1 MKRII
6 LFLTVTVSYPLYCQS
21 QDDNFVNKVSFI
33 GNSVLKKSD
42 LLNQLE
48 LKPSSLS
55 LFSKPEFD
63 RRLLKLD
70 AISIKNYYN
79 SQGFLEVTV
88 KDSFSTSVEGVDV
101 FFVIV
106 EGRRYILNKVKFN
119 GLESIKEK
127 TIKSILGLKE
137 GMPYNPVLINTNLV
151 LVDEKFQEKGKL
163 YVKFDIQQEIED
175 SVNLMIDID
184 EGNDIYIGKS
194 WISGIEKMD
203 SIYVKNEIS
212 FNEKDLFK
220 KSLMDKTK
228 RNLLQTGFF
237 SSASLVT
244 HPATIDSQDWAPDGI
259 GLVNVEIRIREFQ
272 NRGTQDIE
280 FGYTD
285 IEAVPGINSLVGL
298 GGSFRWSDR
307 MIFNTKNRFDATGSM
322 VMPTETGFIYPRFN
336 SEMRLSN
343 QRPFKM
349 KIPVQIKLFYQ
360 QFKNYGDESGPY
372 VRRFGLQYSNIFRWN
387 RQRSFFDIGVRFELF
402 DKSEAFTDQI
412 EQRKFKIH
420 LHQDNRNDPIYPKKG
435 NVIVF
440 QLNSYGGLLGGNRTY
455 NKYDLDLRQYI
466 SPLKNI
472 TIAGRI
478 NVGTISGWDTKYDS
492 TKIEQILY
500 EKFYLGG
507 SNTLR
512 GFRPLRFFTHATDN
526 IDNDGDGLVD
536 GEDNNEFDY
545 IPSGK
550 TAKFLTNWEIRFPLF
565 WRLGAVI
572 FYDGGYISN
581 DLSKM
586 DKSDIRWNRGFG
598 ITINLPIGPI
608 RIDYGEDL
616 LDPSIKQFHFGLL
629 YAF

>member
-1 MKRII
+1 MKKII
-6 LFLTVTVSYPLYCQS
+6 LFLAVIVNYPLSSQS
-21 QDDNFVNKVSFI
+21 QEDNFVNKVSFV
-33 GNSVLKKSD
+33 GNEVLRKSD
-42 LLNQLE
+42 LSNQLE

-55 LFSKPEFD
+55 LFSKPTFD

-70 AISIKNYYN
+70 AISIKNYYH
-79 SQGFLEVTV
+79 SQGFLEVAV
-88 KDSFSTSVEGVDV
+88 KDSFSISNDGVDV
-101 FFVIV
+101 FFVIE
-106 EGRRYILNKVKFN
+106 EGNRYLLNDVKFN
-119 GLESIKEK
+119 GLKSIKEK
-127 TIKSILGLKE
+127 SVRSILGLKQ
-137 GMPYNPVLINTNLV
+137 GAPYNPVRINTNLT
-151 LVDEKFQEKGKL
+151 LVDEEYQENGKL
-163 YVKFDIQQEIED
+163 YVKFDIQQEIKD
-175 SVNLMIDID
+175 SVNIIINID
-184 EGNDIYIGKS
+184 EGNDIYINKS
-194 WISGIEKMD
+194 WVNGVERMD
-203 SIYVKNEIS
+203 SSYVLNEIA
-212 FNEKDLFK
+212 FNEGDLFK

-244 HPATIDSQDWAPDGI
+244 HPANVDT
-259 GLVNVEIRIREFQ
+259 LVNIEVRIREFQ

-298 GGSFRWSDR
+298 GGSVRWSDR
-307 MIFNTKNRFDATGSM
+307 MILGTNNRFDATGSM

-336 SEMRLSN
+336 SEIKFSN

-349 KIPVQIKLFYQ
+349 KIPIQMKLFFQ

-387 RQRSFFDIGVRFELF
+387 RQRSFLDIGTRFELF

-420 LHQDNRNDPIYPKKG
+420 LHQDNRDNPIYPQKG
-435 NVIVF
+435 NVLVF
-440 QLNSYGGLLGGNRTY
+440 QLNSFGGVLGGNRTY
-455 NKYDLDLRQYI
+455 NKYDIDLRQYL
-466 SPLKNI
+466 SPLKKI
-472 TIAGRI
+472 TLAGRI
-478 NVGTISGWDTKYDS
+478 NVGMISGWKADYDKDDS
-492 TKIEQILY
+492 VEIEQVLY

-512 GFRPLRFFTHATDN
+512 GLRPLRFFTHATDN
-526 IDNDGDGLVD
+526 VDNDGINGVD
-536 GEDNNEFDY
+536 DPGESDQ

-565 WRLGAVI
+565 WKVGAVI
-572 FYDGGYISN
+572 FYDGGSINN
-581 DLSKM
+581 DLSAIKP
-586 DKSDIRWNRGFG
+586 SDLRWNRGVG

-616 LDPSIKQFHFGLL
+616 NDPSIKQFHFGLL

>member
-1 MKRII
+1 MKKII
-6 LFLTVTVSYPLYCQS
+6 LFFKATVKYLLYSQS
-21 QDDNFVNKVSFI
+21 QEDTFVNKVSFI
-33 GNSVLKKSD
+33 GNDVLKKSE

-88 KDSFSTSVEGVDV
+88 KDSFSTSNDGVDV
-101 FFVIV
+101 FFVIR
-106 EGRRYILNKVKFN
+106 EGERYFLNKVKFN
-119 GLESIKEK
+119 GLNSLKEK
-127 TIKSILGLKE
+127 SVKSILGLKE
-137 GMPYNPVLINTNLV
+137 GAPYNPVSINTNLI
-151 LVDEKFQEKGKL
+151 LVDEQFQEKGKP
-163 YVKFDIQQEIED
+163 YVKFDIQQEIMD
-175 SVNLMIDID
+175 SVNIVINII
-184 EGNDIYIGKS
+184 EGNDIYISKS
-194 WISGIEKMD
+194 WISGLERMD
-203 SIYVKNEIS
+203 SIYVQNEIS
-212 FNEKDLFK
+212 FQEGDLFK

-244 HPATIDSQDWAPDGI
+244 HPADIDS
-259 GLVNVEIRIREFQ
+259 LVNIEIRIREFQ

-298 GGSFRWSDR
+298 GGSIRWSDR
-307 MIFNTKNRFDATGSM
+307 MILNTKNRFDASGSM

-336 SEMRLSN
+336 SEMRFSN
-343 QRPFKM
+343 QRPFKL
-349 KIPVQIKLFYQ
+349 KIPIQIKLFYQ

-387 RQRSFFDIGVRFELF
+387 RQRSFFDIGARFELF
-402 DKSEAFTDQI
+402 DKSEAFTNQI

-420 LHQDNRNDPIYPKKG
+420 LHQDNRDDPIYPKKG

-455 NKYDLDLRQYI
+455 NKYDLDLRQYV
-466 SPLKNI
+466 SPIRNV

-478 NVGTISGWDTKYDS
+478 NVGMISGWEAKYDS
-492 TKIEQILY
+492 TDIEQILY

-512 GFRPLRFFTHATDN
+512 GLRPLRFFTHATDN
-526 IDNDGDGLVD
+526 VDNNGDGIVD
-536 GEDNNEFDY
+536 DSNESED

-565 WRLGAVI
+565 WKLGVVI
-572 FYDGGYISN
+572 FYDGGYISD
-581 DLSKM
+581 DLSTIL
-586 DKSDIRWNRGFG
+586 KSDIRWNRGVG

-616 LDPSIKQFHFGLL
+616 MDPSIKQFHFGLL
-629 YAF
+629 YSF

>member
-1 MKRII
+1 MKKII
-6 LFLTVTVSYPLYCQS
+6 LFLAVIVNYPLSSQS
-21 QDDNFVNKVSFI
+21 QEDNFVNKVSFV
-33 GNSVLKKSD
+33 GNEVLRKSD
-42 LLNQLE
+42 LSNQLE

-55 LFSKPEFD
+55 LFSKPTFD

-70 AISIKNYYN
+70 AISIKNYYH
-79 SQGFLEVTV
+79 SQGFLEVAV
-88 KDSFSTSVEGVDV
+88 KDSFSILNDGVDV
-101 FFVIV
+101 FFVIE
-106 EGRRYILNKVKFN
+106 EGNRYLLNDVKFN
-119 GLESIKEK
+119 GLKSIKEK
-127 TIKSILGLKE
+127 SVRSTLGLKQ
-137 GMPYNPVLINTNLV
+137 GAPYNPVRINTNLT
-151 LVDEKFQEKGKL
+151 LVDEEYQEKGKL
-163 YVKFDIQQEIED
+163 YVKFDIQQEIKD
-175 SVNLMIDID
+175 SVNIIINID
-184 EGNDIYIGKS
+184 EGNDIYINKS
-194 WISGIEKMD
+194 WVNGVERMD
-203 SIYVKNEIS
+203 SSYVLNEIA
-212 FNEKDLFK
+212 FNEGDLFN

-244 HPATIDSQDWAPDGI
+244 HPANVDT
-259 GLVNVEIRIREFQ
+259 LVNIEVRIREFQ

-298 GGSFRWSDR
+298 GGSVRWSDR
-307 MIFNTKNRFDATGSM
+307 MILGTNNRFDATGSM

-336 SEMRLSN
+336 SEIKFSN

-349 KIPVQIKLFYQ
+349 KTPIQMKLFFQ

-387 RQRSFFDIGVRFELF
+387 RQRSFLDIGARFELF
-402 DKSEAFTDQI
+402 DKSEEFTNQI

-420 LHQDNRNDPIYPKKG
+420 LHQDNRDNPIYPQKG
-435 NVIVF
+435 NVLVF
-440 QLNSYGGLLGGNRTY
+440 QLNSFGGVLGGNRTY
-455 NKYDLDLRQYI
+455 NKYDIDLRQYL
-466 SPLKNI
+466 SPLKKI
-472 TIAGRI
+472 TVAGRI
-478 NVGTISGWDTKYDS
+478 NVGMISGWKADYDKDDS
-492 TKIEQILY
+492 VEIEKVLY

-512 GFRPLRFFTHATDN
+512 GLRPLRFFTHATDN
-526 IDNDGDGLVD
+526 VDNNNDGIVD
-536 GEDNNEFDY
+536 DPDESDK

-565 WRLGAVI
+565 WKVGAVL
-572 FYDGGYISN
+572 FYDGGSISN
-581 DLSKM
+581 DLTAIKP
-586 DKSDIRWNRGFG
+586 SDLRWNRGVG

-616 LDPSIKQFHFGLL
+616 NDPSIKQFHFGLL

>member
-6 LFLTVTVSYPLYCQS
+6 LFLTVTVSYPLYSQS
-21 QDDNFVNKVSFI
+21 QDNNFVNKVSFI

-88 KDSFSTSVEGVDV
+88 KDSFSTSVDGVDV
-101 FFVIV
+101 FFVII
-106 EGRRYILNKVKFN
+106 EGKRYTLNKVKFN

-137 GMPYNPVLINTNLV
+137 GAPYNPVLINTNLV
-151 LVDEKFQEKGKL
+151 LVDEQFQEKGKL
-163 YVKFDIQQEIED
+163 YVKFDIQQEIDD
-175 SVNLMIDID
+175 SVNLVIDID
-184 EGNDIYIGKS
+184 EGNNIFISKS
-194 WISGIEKMD
+194 WISGLERMD
-203 SIYVKNEIS
+203 SIYVRNEIS
-212 FNEKDLFK
+212 FNEGDLFK

-244 HPATIDSQDWAPDGI
+244 HPANIDS
-259 GLVNVEIRIREFQ
+259 LVNIEIRIREFQ

-372 VRRFGLQYSNIFRWN
+372 VRRLDFSIQIY
-387 RQRSFFDIGVRFELF
+387 FDGIV
-402 DKSEAFTDQI
+402 
-412 EQRKFKIH
+412 
-420 LHQDNRNDPIYPKKG
+420 KG
-435 NVIVF
+435 HFLI
-440 QLNSYGGLLGGNRTY
+440 LE
-455 NKYDLDLRQYI
+455 YDL
-466 SPLKNI
+466 NC
-472 TIAGRI
+472 
-478 NVGTISGWDTKYDS
+478 
-492 TKIEQILY
+492 
-500 EKFYLGG
+500 
-507 SNTLR
+507 
-512 GFRPLRFFTHATDN
+512 
-526 IDNDGDGLVD
+526 
-536 GEDNNEFDY
+536 
-545 IPSGK
+545 
-550 TAKFLTNWEIRFPLF
+550 LTNLKHLLIRLSNENSKS
-565 WRLGAVI
+565 I
-572 FYDGGYISN
+572 FI
-581 DLSKM
+581 K
-586 DKSDIRWNRGFG
+586 
-598 ITINLPIGPI
+598 ITEMTQSTLKK
-608 RIDYGEDL
+608 EM
-616 LDPSIKQFHFGLL
+616 
-629 YAF
+629 

>member
-1 MKRII
+1 MKKII
-6 LFLTVTVSYPLYCQS
+6 LFLAVIVNYPLSSQS
-21 QDDNFVNKVSFI
+21 QEEDFVNKVSFV
-33 GNSVLKKSD
+33 GNEVLRKSD
-42 LLNQLE
+42 LSNQLE

-55 LFSKPEFD
+55 LFSKLTFD

-70 AISIKNYYN
+70 AISIKNYYH
-79 SQGFLEVTV
+79 SQGFLEVVV
-88 KDSFSTSVEGVDV
+88 KDSFSISNDGVDV
-101 FFVIV
+101 FFVIE
-106 EGRRYILNKVKFN
+106 EGNRYLLNDVKFK
-119 GLESIKEK
+119 GLKSIKEK
-127 TIKSILGLKE
+127 SVISILGLKQ
-137 GMPYNPVLINTNLV
+137 GAPYNPVRINTNLT
-151 LVDEKFQEKGKL
+151 LVDEEYQENGKL
-163 YVKFDIQQEIED
+163 YVKFDIQQEIKD
-175 SVNLMIDID
+175 SVNIVININ
-184 EGNDIYIGKS
+184 EGNDIYINKS
-194 WISGIEKMD
+194 WVNGVERMD
-203 SIYVKNEIS
+203 SSYVLNEIV
-212 FNEKDLFK
+212 FNKGDLFK

-244 HPATIDSQDWAPDGI
+244 HPANVDT
-259 GLVNVEIRIREFQ
+259 LVNIEVRIREFQ

-298 GGSFRWSDR
+298 GGSVRWSDR
-307 MIFNTKNRFDATGSM
+307 MILGTNNRFDATGSM

-336 SEMRLSN
+336 SEIKFSN

-349 KIPVQIKLFYQ
+349 KIPIQMKLFFQ

-387 RQRSFFDIGVRFELF
+387 RQRSFLDIGTRFELF

-420 LHQDNRNDPIYPKKG
+420 LHQDNRDNPIYPQKG
-435 NVIVF
+435 NVLVF
-440 QLNSYGGLLGGNRTY
+440 QLNSFGGVLGGNRTY
-455 NKYDLDLRQYI
+455 NKYDIDLRQYL
-466 SPLKNI
+466 SPLKKI
-472 TIAGRI
+472 TLAGRI
-478 NVGTISGWDTKYDS
+478 NVGMISGWKADYDKDDS
-492 TKIEQILY
+492 VEIEQVLY

-512 GFRPLRFFTHATDN
+512 GLRPLRFFTHATDN
-526 IDNDGDGLVD
+526 VDNDGINGVD
-536 GEDNNEFDY
+536 DPGESDQ

-565 WRLGAVI
+565 WKVGAVI
-572 FYDGGYISN
+572 FYDGGSISN
-581 DLSKM
+581 DLTAIKP
-586 DKSDIRWNRGFG
+586 SDLRWNRGVG

-608 RIDYGEDL
+608 RVDYGEDL
-616 LDPSIKQFHFGLL
+616 NDPTIKQFHFGLL

>member
-1 MKRII
+1 MKKII
-6 LFLTVTVSYPLYCQS
+6 LLLALIVNYLLPSQS
-21 QDDNFVNKVSFI
+21 QEDIFVNKVSFV
-33 GNSVLKKSD
+33 GNEVLRKSE
-42 LLNQLE
+42 LSNQLE

-55 LFSKPEFD
+55 LFSKPTFD

-70 AISIKNYYN
+70 AISIKNYYHA
-79 SQGFLEVTV
+79 QGFLEVAV
-88 KDSFSTSVEGVDV
+88 KDSFSISNDGVDV
-101 FFVIV
+101 FFVIE
-106 EGRRYILNKVKFN
+106 EGNRYLLNDVKFN
-119 GLESIKEK
+119 GLKSIKEK
-127 TIKSILGLKE
+127 SVRSILGLKQ
-137 GMPYNPVLINTNLV
+137 GAPYNPVRINTNLT
-151 LVDEKFQEKGKL
+151 LVDEEYQENGKL
-163 YVKFDIQQEIED
+163 YVKFDIQQEIKD
-175 SVNLMIDID
+175 SVNIVININ
-184 EGNDIYIGKS
+184 EGNDIYINKS
-194 WISGIEKMD
+194 WVNGVERMD
-203 SIYVKNEIS
+203 SSYVLNEIV
-212 FNEKDLFK
+212 FNKGDLFK

-244 HPATIDSQDWAPDGI
+244 HPANVDT
-259 GLVNVEIRIREFQ
+259 LVNIEVRIREFQ

-298 GGSFRWSDR
+298 GGSVRWSDR
-307 MIFNTKNRFDATGSM
+307 MILGTNNRFDATGSM

-336 SEMRLSN
+336 SEIKFSN

-349 KIPVQIKLFYQ
+349 KIPIQMKLFFQ

-387 RQRSFFDIGVRFELF
+387 RQRSFLDIGTRFELF

-420 LHQDNRNDPIYPKKG
+420 LHQDNRDNPIYPQKG
-435 NVIVF
+435 NVLVF
-440 QLNSYGGLLGGNRTY
+440 QLNSFGGVLGGNRTY
-455 NKYDLDLRQYI
+455 NKYDIDLRQYL
-466 SPLKNI
+466 SPLKKI
-472 TIAGRI
+472 TLAGRI
-478 NVGTISGWDTKYDS
+478 NVGMISGWKADYDKDDS
-492 TKIEQILY
+492 VEIEQVLY

-512 GFRPLRFFTHATDN
+512 GLRPLRFYTHATDN
-526 IDNDGDGLVD
+526 VDNDGINGVD
-536 GEDNNEFDY
+536 DPGESDQ

-565 WRLGAVI
+565 WKVGAVI
-572 FYDGGYISN
+572 FYDGGSINN
-581 DLSKM
+581 DLSAIKP
-586 DKSDIRWNRGFG
+586 SDLRWNRGVG

-616 LDPSIKQFHFGLL
+616 NDPSIKQFHFGLL

>member
-1 MKRII
+1 MKKII
-6 LFLTVTVSYPLYCQS
+6 LFLAVIVNYPLSSQS
-21 QDDNFVNKVSFI
+21 QEDNFVNKVSFV
-33 GNSVLKKSD
+33 GNGVLRKSD
-42 LLNQLE
+42 LSNQLE

-55 LFSKPEFD
+55 LFSKPTFD

-70 AISIKNYYN
+70 AISIKNYYH
-79 SQGFLEVTV
+79 SQGFLEVAV
-88 KDSFSTSVEGVDV
+88 KDSFSISNDGVDV
-101 FFVIV
+101 FFVIE
-106 EGRRYILNKVKFN
+106 EGNRYLLNDVKFN
-119 GLESIKEK
+119 GLKSIKEK
-127 TIKSILGLKE
+127 SVRSILGLKQ
-137 GMPYNPVLINTNLV
+137 GAPYNPVRINTNLT
-151 LVDEKFQEKGKL
+151 LVDEEYQEKGKL
-163 YVKFDIQQEIED
+163 YVKFDIQQEIKD
-175 SVNLMIDID
+175 SVNIIINID
-184 EGNDIYIGKS
+184 EGNDIYINKS
-194 WISGIEKMD
+194 WVNGVERMD
-203 SIYVKNEIS
+203 SSYVLNEIA
-212 FNEKDLFK
+212 FNEGDLFN

-244 HPATIDSQDWAPDGI
+244 HPANVDT
-259 GLVNVEIRIREFQ
+259 LVNIEVRIREFQ

-298 GGSFRWSDR
+298 GGSVRWSDR
-307 MIFNTKNRFDATGSM
+307 MILGTNNRFDATGSM
-322 VMPTETGFIYPRFN
+322 VMPTETGFIYPRLN
-336 SEMRLSN
+336 SEIKFSN

-349 KIPVQIKLFYQ
+349 KTPIQMKLFFQ

-387 RQRSFFDIGVRFELF
+387 RQRSFLDIGARFELF
-402 DKSEAFTDQI
+402 DKSEEFTNQI

-420 LHQDNRNDPIYPKKG
+420 LHQDNRDNPIYPQKG
-435 NVIVF
+435 NVLVF
-440 QLNSYGGLLGGNRTY
+440 QLNSFGGVLGGNRTY
-455 NKYDLDLRQYI
+455 NKYDIDLRQYL

-472 TIAGRI
+472 TVAGRI
-478 NVGTISGWDTKYDS
+478 NVGMISGWKADYDKDDS
-492 TKIEQILY
+492 VEIEKVLY

-512 GFRPLRFFTHATDN
+512 GLRPLRFFTHATDN
-526 IDNDGDGLVD
+526 VDNNNDGIVD
-536 GEDNNEFDY
+536 DPDESDK

-565 WRLGAVI
+565 WKVGAVL
-572 FYDGGYISN
+572 FYDGGSISN
-581 DLSKM
+581 DLTAIKP
-586 DKSDIRWNRGFG
+586 SDLRWNRGVG

-616 LDPSIKQFHFGLL
+616 NDPSIKQFHFGLL

>member
-1 MKRII
+1 MKKII
-6 LFLTVTVSYPLYCQS
+6 LFLAVIVNYPLSSQS
-21 QDDNFVNKVSFI
+21 QEDNFVNKVSFV
-33 GNSVLKKSD
+33 GNRVLRKSD
-42 LLNQLE
+42 LSNQLE

-55 LFSKPEFD
+55 LFSKPTFD

-70 AISIKNYYN
+70 AISIKNYYH
-79 SQGFLEVTV
+79 SQGFLEVAV
-88 KDSFSTSVEGVDV
+88 KDSFSISNDGVDV
-101 FFVIV
+101 FFVIE
-106 EGRRYILNKVKFN
+106 EGNRYLLNDVKFN
-119 GLESIKEK
+119 GLKSIKEK
-127 TIKSILGLKE
+127 LVRSILGLKQ
-137 GMPYNPVLINTNLV
+137 GAPYNPVRINTNLT
-151 LVDEKFQEKGKL
+151 LVDEEYQEKGKL
-163 YVKFDIQQEIED
+163 YVKFDIQQEIKD
-175 SVNLMIDID
+175 SVNIIINID
-184 EGNDIYIGKS
+184 EGNDIYINKS
-194 WISGIEKMD
+194 WVNGVERMD
-203 SIYVKNEIS
+203 SSYVLNEIA
-212 FNEKDLFK
+212 FNEGDLFN

-244 HPATIDSQDWAPDGI
+244 HPANVDT
-259 GLVNVEIRIREFQ
+259 LVNIEVRIREFQ

-298 GGSFRWSDR
+298 GGSVRWSDR
-307 MIFNTKNRFDATGSM
+307 MILGTNNRFDATGSM
-322 VMPTETGFIYPRFN
+322 VMPTETGFIYPRLN
-336 SEMRLSN
+336 SEIKFSN

-349 KIPVQIKLFYQ
+349 KTPIQMKLFFQ

-387 RQRSFFDIGVRFELF
+387 RQRSFLDIGARFELF
-402 DKSEAFTDQI
+402 DKSEEFTNQI

-420 LHQDNRNDPIYPKKG
+420 LHQDNRDNPIYPQKG
-435 NVIVF
+435 NVLVF
-440 QLNSYGGLLGGNRTY
+440 QLNSFGGVLGGNRTY
-455 NKYDLDLRQYI
+455 NKYDIDLRQYL
-466 SPLKNI
+466 SPLKKI

-478 NVGTISGWDTKYDS
+478 NVGMISGWKADYDKDDS
-492 TKIEQILY
+492 VEIEKVLY

-512 GFRPLRFFTHATDN
+512 GLRPLRFFTHATDN
-526 IDNDGDGLVD
+526 VDNNNDGIVD
-536 GEDNNEFDY
+536 DPDESDK

-565 WRLGAVI
+565 WKVGAVL
-572 FYDGGYISN
+572 FYDGGSISN
-581 DLSKM
+581 DLTAIKP
-586 DKSDIRWNRGFG
+586 SDLRWNRGVG

-616 LDPSIKQFHFGLL
+616 NDPSIKQFHFGLL

>member
-1 MKRII
+1 MKKII
-6 LFLTVTVSYPLYCQS
+6 LFLTVTVNYLLYSQS
-21 QDDNFVNKVSFI
+21 QEDNFVNKVSFI
-33 GNSVLKKSD
+33 GNDVLKKSE

-88 KDSFSTSVEGVDV
+88 KDSFATLNEGVDV
-101 FFVIV
+101 FFVIR
-106 EGRRYILNKVKFN
+106 EGERYFLNKVKFN
-119 GLESIKEK
+119 GLNSLKEK
-127 TIKSILGLKE
+127 TVKSILGLKE
-137 GMPYNPVLINTNLV
+137 GAPYNPVLINTNLI
-151 LVDEKFQEKGKL
+151 LVDEQFQEKGKP
-163 YVKFDIQQEIED
+163 YVKFDIQQEIMD
-175 SVNLMIDID
+175 SVNIVINII
-184 EGNDIYIGKS
+184 EGDDVYISKS
-194 WISGIEKMD
+194 WISGLERMD
-203 SIYVKNEIS
+203 SIYVQNEIS
-212 FNEKDLFK
+212 FQEGDLFK

-244 HPATIDSQDWAPDGI
+244 HPADIDS
-259 GLVNVEIRIREFQ
+259 LVNIEIRIREFQ

-298 GGSFRWSDR
+298 GGSIRWSDR
-307 MIFNTKNRFDATGSM
+307 MIFGTKNRFDATGSM

-336 SEMRLSN
+336 SEMRFSN
-343 QRPFKM
+343 QRPFKL
-349 KIPVQIKLFYQ
+349 KIPIQIKLFYQ

-387 RQRSFFDIGVRFELF
+387 RQRSFFDIGARFELF
-402 DKSEAFTDQI
+402 DKSEAFTNQI

-420 LHQDNRNDPIYPKKG
+420 LHQDNRDDPIYPKKG

-455 NKYDLDLRQYI
+455 NKYDLDLRQYV
-466 SPLKNI
+466 SPIRNV

-478 NVGTISGWDTKYDS
+478 NVGMISGWEAKYDS
-492 TKIEQILY
+492 TDIEQILY

-512 GFRPLRFFTHATDN
+512 GLRPLRFFTHATDN
-526 IDNDGDGLVD
+526 VDNNGDGIVD
-536 GEDNNEFDY
+536 DSNESED

-565 WRLGAVI
+565 WKLGVVI
-572 FYDGGYISN
+572 FYDGGYISD
-581 DLSKM
+581 DLSTIL
-586 DKSDIRWNRGFG
+586 KSDIRWNRGVG

-616 LDPSIKQFHFGLL
+616 MDPSIKQFHFGLL
-629 YAF
+629 YSF

>member
-21 QDDNFVNKVSFI
+21 QDDNFVNEVSFI
-33 GNSVLKKSD
+33 GNKVLKKSD

-175 SVNLMIDID
+175 SVNLIIDID

-194 WISGIEKMD
+194 WISGLEKMD

-244 HPATIDSQDWAPDGI
+244 HPATIDSQDWAPD
-259 GLVNVEIRIREFQ
+259 
-272 NRGTQDIE
+272 
-280 FGYTD
+280 
-285 IEAVPGINSLVGL
+285 
-298 GGSFRWSDR
+298 
-307 MIFNTKNRFDATGSM
+307 
-322 VMPTETGFIYPRFN
+322 
-336 SEMRLSN
+336 
-343 QRPFKM
+343 
-349 KIPVQIKLFYQ
+349 
-360 QFKNYGDESGPY
+360 
-372 VRRFGLQYSNIFRWN
+372 
-387 RQRSFFDIGVRFELF
+387 
-402 DKSEAFTDQI
+402 
-412 EQRKFKIH
+412 
-420 LHQDNRNDPIYPKKG
+420 
-435 NVIVF
+435 
-440 QLNSYGGLLGGNRTY
+440 
-455 NKYDLDLRQYI
+455 
-466 SPLKNI
+466 
-472 TIAGRI
+472 
-478 NVGTISGWDTKYDS
+478 
-492 TKIEQILY
+492 
-500 EKFYLGG
+500 
-507 SNTLR
+507 
-512 GFRPLRFFTHATDN
+512 
-526 IDNDGDGLVD
+526 
-536 GEDNNEFDY
+536 
-545 IPSGK
+545 
-550 TAKFLTNWEIRFPLF
+550 
-565 WRLGAVI
+565 
-572 FYDGGYISN
+572 
-581 DLSKM
+581 
-586 DKSDIRWNRGFG
+586 
-598 ITINLPIGPI
+598 
-608 RIDYGEDL
+608 
-616 LDPSIKQFHFGLL
+616 
-629 YAF
+629 

>member
-1 MKRII
+1 MKKII
-6 LFLTVTVSYPLYCQS
+6 LLLALIVNYLLSSQS
-21 QDDNFVNKVSFI
+21 QEDIFVNKVSFV
-33 GNSVLKKSD
+33 GNEVLRKSE
-42 LLNQLE
+42 LSNQLE

-55 LFSKPEFD
+55 LFSKPTFD

-70 AISIKNYYN
+70 AISIKNYYH
-79 SQGFLEVTV
+79 SQGFLEVVV
-88 KDSFSTSVEGVDV
+88 KDSFSISNDGVDV
-101 FFVIV
+101 FFVIE
-106 EGRRYILNKVKFN
+106 EGNIYLLNDVKFN
-119 GLESIKEK
+119 GLKSINEK
-127 TIKSILGLKE
+127 SVRSILGLKQ
-137 GMPYNPVLINTNLV
+137 GAPYNPVRINTNLT
-151 LVDEKFQEKGKL
+151 LVDEEYQENGKL
-163 YVKFDIQQEIED
+163 YVKFDIQQEIKD
-175 SVNLMIDID
+175 SVNIVININ
-184 EGNDIYIGKS
+184 EGNDIYINKS
-194 WISGIEKMD
+194 WVNGVERMD
-203 SIYVKNEIS
+203 SSYVLNEIV
-212 FNEKDLFK
+212 FNKGDLFK

-244 HPATIDSQDWAPDGI
+244 HPANVDT
-259 GLVNVEIRIREFQ
+259 LVNIEVRIREFQ

-298 GGSFRWSDR
+298 GGSVRWSDR
-307 MIFNTKNRFDATGSM
+307 MILGTNNRFDATGSM

-336 SEMRLSN
+336 SEIKFSN

-349 KIPVQIKLFYQ
+349 KIPIQMKLFFQ

-387 RQRSFFDIGVRFELF
+387 RQRSFLDIGTRFELF

-420 LHQDNRNDPIYPKKG
+420 LHQDNRDNPIYPQKG
-435 NVIVF
+435 NVLVF
-440 QLNSYGGLLGGNRTY
+440 QLNSFGGVLGGNRTY
-455 NKYDLDLRQYI
+455 NKYDIDLRQYL
-466 SPLKNI
+466 SPLKKI
-472 TIAGRI
+472 TVAGRI
-478 NVGTISGWDTKYDS
+478 NVGMISGWKADYDKDDS
-492 TKIEQILY
+492 VEIEQVLY

-512 GFRPLRFFTHATDN
+512 GLRPLRFFTHATDN
-526 IDNDGDGLVD
+526 VDNDGINGVD
-536 GEDNNEFDY
+536 DPGESDQ

-565 WRLGAVI
+565 WKVGAVL
-572 FYDGGYISN
+572 FYDGGSISN
-581 DLSKM
+581 DLTAIKP
-586 DKSDIRWNRGFG
+586 SDLRWNRGVG

-616 LDPSIKQFHFGLL
+616 NDPSIKQFHFGLL